1 MPAARADEGYYRD
14 RYGWADEKATGNDP
28 LRQSAFVGVGAEI
41 VAGGR
46 GARGPGAVR
55 VEGRE
60 GGWSVVAGRAR
71 EPGRSVVSRVMAV
84 LAAFDAGHP
93 RLTLSEVAR
102 RSEVPVATT
111 ARLLRELA
119 TCDALVRY
127 PDGRYA
133 VGQRLW
139 QLGLLAPVNQELRE
153 VALPF
158 MHDIHAATGDV
169 VHLAVRE
176 GTYALYV
183 ERMVGSGSVPVL
195 SRMGARLPL
204 HATGVGKVLL
214 AEAPP
219 EVLQVVLAGLRRV
232 TGHTIVEPGRLLREL
247 AGTRRRGYART
258 SEEMTLGSAS
268 IAVPIR
274 PAPGP
279 PVAALGVVTSASSP
293 KVNRL
298 LPALQVAAAAM
309 GRALHG
315 GATGPYPR

>member
-1 MPAARADEGYYRD
+1 M
-14 RYGWADEKATGNDP
+14 
-28 LRQSAFVGVGAEI
+28 
-41 VAGGR
+41 AGG
-46 GARGPGAVR
+46 
-55 VEGRE
+55 GRE
-60 GGWSVVAGRAR
+60 A
-71 EPGRSVVSRVMAV
+71 GRSVTSRVLAV
-84 LAAFDAGHP
+84 LAAFDAEHP
-93 RLTLSEVAR
+93 RPTLSEVAR
-102 RSEVPVATT
+102 RCGMPVATA
-111 ARLLRELA
+111 ARLLGELVA
-119 TCDALVRY
+119 GDALVKR
-127 PDGRYA
+127 PDGRYE

-139 QLGLLAPVNQELRE
+139 QLGLLAPVNHELRE
-153 VALPF
+153 VALPL

-176 GTYALYV
+176 GTYALYI

-219 EVLQVVLAGLRRV
+219 DVLQAVLADLTRV
-232 TGHTIVEPGRLLREL
+232 TRHTIVEPGRLLREL
-247 AGTRRRGYART
+247 AETRRRGYART

-279 PVAALGVVTSASSP
+279 PVAALGVVTPASKP
-293 KVNRL
+293 QVNRL

-309 GRALHG
+309 GRALRG
-315 GATGPYPR
+315 TAQPG

>member
-1 MPAARADEGYYRD
+1 M
-14 RYGWADEKATGNDP
+14 
-28 LRQSAFVGVGAEI
+28 
-41 VAGGR
+41 AGG
-46 GARGPGAVR
+46 
-55 VEGRE
+55 
-60 GGWSVVAGRAR
+60 AR
-71 EPGRSVVSRVMAV
+71 EPGRSVVSRVMSV
-84 LAAFDAGHP
+84 LASFDGGHP

-102 RSEVPVATT
+102 RSGLPVATT
-111 ARLLRELA
+111 ARLLRELVA
-119 TCDALVRY
+119 CDALTRH
-127 PDGRYA
+127 PDGRYG

-139 QLGLLAPVNQELRE
+139 QLGLLAPVNHELRE

-214 AEAPP
+214 AEAQP
-219 EVLQVVLAGLRRV
+219 EVLQAVLADLSRV
-232 TGHTIVEPGRLLREL
+232 TRHTIVEPGRLLREL
-247 AGTRRRGYART
+247 AEIRRRGYART

-268 IAVPIR
+268 IAVPVR
-274 PAPGP
+274 PVPGP
-279 PVAALGVVTSASSP
+279 PVAALGVVTSASRP

-298 LPALQVAAAAM
+298 LPTLQVAAAAM
-309 GRALHG
+309 GRTLHRG
-315 GATGPYPR
+315 VSDLG